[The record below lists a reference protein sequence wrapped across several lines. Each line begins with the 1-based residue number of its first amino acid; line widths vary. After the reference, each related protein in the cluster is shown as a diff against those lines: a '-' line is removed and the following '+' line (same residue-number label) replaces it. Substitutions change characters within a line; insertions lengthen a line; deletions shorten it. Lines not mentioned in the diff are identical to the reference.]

1 MAIKPGLGRNLSV
14 LLSSASHARQ
24 RDEAPADDT
33 AMPLGH
39 APLRHIPIERIQRGQ
54 YQPRR
59 KPDEAALQELAAS
72 IRAQGM
78 IQPVVLRMVD
88 AGHYE
93 LIAGERRWRA
103 AQLAGLHEIPAIV
116 REIADQDVAAIALI
130 ENIQR
135 EDLTPLEQANAF
147 ARLIQEFGLT
157 HQAVAEAVGRSR
169 AGVTNFLRLLELAE
183 PVKALLDA
191 GRLEMGHARALLALP
206 LEAQSQLAQRVAE
219 EGLSVR
225 QTERLVQAHHK
236 ASAAPS
242 SGQNSPPKDTDIR
255 HLESEL
261 SERLGAPV
269 NINHNAKKGGGKL
282 VIQYH
287 SLDELDG
294 ILNHLR

>member
-1 MAIKPGLGRNLSV
+1 MAIKPGLGRNLSA

-24 RDEAPADDT
+24 RDDTPADDAT
-33 AMPLGH
+33 MSPGDAQ
-39 APLRHIPIERIQRGQ
+39 LRQIPIERIQRGQ

-59 KPDEAALQELAAS
+59 KPDEAALQELAES

-116 REIADQDVAAIALI
+116 RDIPDQDAAAIALI

-206 LEAQSQLAQRVAE
+206 PEAQIQLAQRVAE

-225 QTERLVQAHHK
+225 QTERLVQAHNT

-242 SGQNSPPKDTDIR
+242 AKQSPPVKDTDIR